1 MALAIAEGFKT
12 SGLASW
18 LGEQMIPLEGVSLIL
33 LLILITAVNFL
44 AKITSYLATTAM
56 LLPVLASLVLIRQV
70 LDRLSEPY
78 LNMNPIENRDGTRK
92 KRENY
97 TVSEKVKFQKYSKM
111 LVCNYFWRTCDQQEI
126 DGIEYRGGKLNAYEF
141 KWNAK
146 RKAKFPKAF
155 ADACP
160 GQNLK

>member
-78 LNMNPIENRDGTRK
+78 LNM
-92 KRENY
+92 
-97 TVSEKVKFQKYSKM
+97 
-111 LVCNYFWRTCDQQEI
+111 
-126 DGIEYRGGKLNAYEF
+126 
-141 KWNAK
+141 
-146 RKAKFPKAF
+146 
-155 ADACP
+155 
-160 GQNLK
+160 